1 VAYGAFMG
9 AQNVMDIFRATEKM
23 GEIER
28 LEFMA
33 QILNRAIL
41 SVGKSARLMT
51 MCLVSLNTETG
62 ELYYA
67 SAGHTPL
74 LWYKNKLKK
83 ISPQTS
89 TGNPLGVSAERSIT
103 VKKLQLE
110 EGDLVAMYTDGLLEN
125 HGPKNEM
132 LSKRR
137 FYDILSSGRPVKEI
151 KEQIMSEATKLWADE
166 EYADD
171 VTMLILRW
179 PATSVVDVSALPSED
194 LNFRS
199 FAS

>member
-1 VAYGAFMG
+1 
-9 AQNVMDIFRATEKM
+9 
-23 GEIER
+23 
-28 LEFMA
+28 
-33 QILNRAIL
+33 
-41 SVGKSARLMT
+41 MT

-74 LWYKNKLKK
+74 LWFKSKTKK

-89 TGNPLGVSAERSIT
+89 TGNPLGVSLDRSIT

-110 EGDLVAMYTDGLLEN
+110 QGDLFAMYTDGLLEN

-137 FYDILSSGRPVKEI
+137 FYDLLASGRPVTEI
-151 KEQIMSEATKLWADE
+151 REQIMSEAKTLWGEE

-171 VTMLILRW
+171 VTMMIVRW
-179 PATSVVDVSALPSED
+179 PAQEKIVDISFSKPD
-194 LNFRS
+194 LGDAGRLVG
-199 FAS
+199 

>member
-1 VAYGAFMG
+1 MG
-9 AQNVMDIFRATEKM
+9 AQNVMDILRAGEKM
-23 GEIER
+23 GETDR

-51 MCLVSLNTETG
+51 MCLVSLNIDTG

-74 LWYKNKLKK
+74 LWYKNKTKK

-89 TGNPLGVSAERSIT
+89 TGNPLGVTAERTIT

-110 EGDLVAMYTDGLLEN
+110 EGDLFAMYTDGLLEN

-137 FYDILSSGRPVKEI
+137 FYDILSSGRPVTEI
-151 KEQIMSEATKLWADE
+151 REQIMSEAKDLWKDE

-171 VTMLILRW
+171 VTMLIVRW
-179 PATSVVDVSALPSED
+179 PAAQIVDVGSNSTSD
-194 LNFRS
+194 LNF
-199 FAS
+199 ASLAG